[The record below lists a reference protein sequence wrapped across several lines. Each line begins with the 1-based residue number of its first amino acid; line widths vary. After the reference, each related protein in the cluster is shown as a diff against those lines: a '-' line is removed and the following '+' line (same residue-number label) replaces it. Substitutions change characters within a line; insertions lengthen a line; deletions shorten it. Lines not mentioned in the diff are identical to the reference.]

1 MSAVVETTRIAV
13 TAAVE
18 RVALRGDLGRLRQRF
33 LLLTRVRVFGS
44 PREEEKFRVYEYE
57 QGLVREGG
65 AMALEVFRWDEIRT
79 VTYSRTPHFQSG
91 RYTGTTFVYRLA
103 RADGV
108 SLLIEGSFIDPK
120 RSRRAASGAPS
131 QHQRWAELGEAAAHH
146 VAAAQL
152 ESARSA
158 LAIGDRLSFGDIVV
172 SLRGVH
178 TATHGIVPWTR
189 VARVE
194 IREGRPY
201 LRLVDKSVQ
210 LSARP
215 VSRVPNFVLL
225 TELVDSFAKTG

>member
-1 MSAVVETTRIAV
+1 MSAVVETTRFPV

-33 LLLTRVRVFGS
+33 LLLTRVRVFGA

-57 QGLVREGG
+57 HGLVREGG
-65 AMALEVFRWDEIRT
+65 AMALEVFRWDEIRI
-79 VTYSRTPHFQSG
+79 VTYSRTPHFQNG
-91 RYTGTTFVYRLA
+91 RYTETTFGYRLA

-108 SLLIEGSFIDPK
+108 ALLIEGTFIDPK
-120 RSRRAASGAPS
+120 HSRRTISGPPS

-152 ESARSA
+152 EPARSA
-158 LAIGDRLSFGDIVV
+158 LAIGDRLSFGDILV

-178 TATHGIVPWTR
+178 TDTHGVVPWTR
-189 VARVE
+189 MVGVE

-201 LRLVDKSVQ
+201 LRLVDKSVR

-225 TELVDSFAKTG
+225 TDLVDSFVETG